1 MLEALLLVG
10 QEEEI
15 WGGKGVK
22 WQKEFK
28 NWLDP
33 CNSCNTQYMKY
44 WLTLNEE
51 IVLA

>member
-15 WGGKGVK
+15 WGGKGAK
-22 WQKEFK
+22 QQEEFK

-33 CNSCNTQYMKY
+33 CNSRNS
-44 WLTLNEE
+44 
-51 IVLA
+51 I